1 MASYLQIENI
11 SKSYGPKVLFEK
23 IGFNINEGDKIALIA
38 PNGTGKTSLMRILA
52 GKDKSDSGGKI
63 MFLKDIRIAFLEQE
77 YDFDPEKTL
86 FDQIMSSSTEFT
98 KGLEQENLWEYERR
112 VVKFLT
118 EFNLPD
124 PDQKMKELSGGEIKR
139 VALAQMLASEAEF
152 FIMDEPTNHL
162 DIDAI
167 EYLEG
172 YLSRSRCTL
181 LMVTHDRYFLD
192 RVCNIVMEMDRGAV
206 YTYRGNYQN
215 YLEKREERI
224 ANYNAETDK
233 VRNILRRELEWIR
246 STPCARTGKAR
257 YRINA
262 FYDLKDRASQVY
274 TTSQVNM
281 NELKGATRLGTKII
295 NCKDLSFYY
304 GEDCYLDKFTY
315 NFQRYEKV
323 GIVGRNGAGKST
335 FLDILTGR
343 IGYGETPDQVG
354 RDGSSSLP
362 GGSSSSLPGGS
373 SSSSPGGSSS
383 SWPATVE
390 GAADTSWPATTGH
403 LTGVIERG
411 ESLKIGYYHQSGM
424 SFNPD
429 DTVLDIVNDTWL
441 LNRFLFPH
449 EMLNNKIEKL
459 SGGEKRRLYLLT
471 ILMQQPNLL
480 ILDEPTNDLDIV
492 TLNILEEYLKE
503 FGGSLIIVSHDRH
516 FLDKLVDHLFIFC
529 GNGLVKDFVGSYSEY
544 REFIKEYEAEQR
556 SQERAKEK
564 AQKEQTAKTA
574 TESPAKKKKL
584 TYKEQREM
592 EQLEKDLEALS
603 AEKAVLEE
611 KLGSGS
617 LPFDE
622 LQSAS
627 ERIGA
632 IMEETDEKEL
642 RLLELY
648 ENM

>member
-11 SKSYGPKVLFEK
+11 SKSYGPKILFEK

-192 RVCNIVMEMDRGAV
+192 RVCNIVIEMDRGAV

-335 FLDILTGR
+335 FLNIITGNF
-343 IGYGETPDQVG
+343 TPEMVSED
-354 RDGSSSLP
+354 P
-362 GGSSSSLPGGS
+362 GN
-373 SSSSPGGSSS
+373 
-383 SWPATVE
+383 VRE
-390 GAADTSWPATTGH
+390 GQGLMTGI
-403 LTGVIERG
+403 IERG

-424 SFNPD
+424 SFNPE

-617 LPFDE
+617 LSFDE

>member
-11 SKSYGPKVLFEK
+11 SKSYGPKILFEK

-335 FLDILTGR
+335 FLNIITGNF
-343 IGYGETPDQVG
+343 TPEMVSED
-354 RDGSSSLP
+354 P
-362 GGSSSSLPGGS
+362 GN
-373 SSSSPGGSSS
+373 
-383 SWPATVE
+383 VRE
-390 GAADTSWPATTGH
+390 GQGLMTGI
-403 LTGVIERG
+403 IERG

>member
-11 SKSYGPKVLFEK
+11 SKSYGPKVLFEH

-63 MFLKDIRIAFLEQE
+63 MFLKDIKIAFLEQE
-77 YDFDPEKTL
+77 YEFDPEKGI
-86 FDQIMSSSTEFT
+86 FDQIMSSSAEFT
-98 KGLEQENLWEYERR
+98 KGLDQEHYWEYERR
-112 VVKFLT
+112 VLKFLT
-118 EFNLPD
+118 NFNLTD
-124 PDQKMKELSGGEIKR
+124 PDQKMKELSGGEVKR
-139 VALAQMLASEAEF
+139 VAITQMLATEAEF
-152 FIMDEPTNHL
+152 LIMDEPTNHL

-167 EYLEG
+167 EFLEG

-192 RVCNIVMEMDRGAV
+192 RVCNIVMEMDHGAV
-206 YTYRGNYQN
+206 YTYKGNYAN
-215 YLEKREERI
+215 FLEKREERI

-274 TTSQVNM
+274 TQKQVSM
-281 NELKGATRLGTKII
+281 EAMKGSARLGTKII

-304 GEDCYLDKFTY
+304 GDQCYLDGFTY

-335 FLDILTGR
+335 FLNIITGR
-343 IGYGETPDQVG
+343 MFED
-354 RDGSSSLP
+354 DP
-362 GGSSSSLPGGS
+362 G
-373 SSSSPGGSSS
+373 
-383 SWPATVE
+383 V
-390 GAADTSWPATTGH
+390 

-424 SFNPD
+424 SFNPQ

-492 TLNILEEYLKE
+492 TLNILEEYLQE

-529 GNGLVKDFVGSYSEY
+529 GNGLVKDFIGSYSEY
-544 REFIKEYEAEQR
+544 REYIKEFEAEQR
-556 SQERAKEK
+556 SIARAEEKAAKEK
-564 AQKEQTAKTA
+564 AAKEAAKNA
-574 TESPAKKKKL
+574 PAEAPAKKKKL
-584 TYKEQREM
+584 SYKEQKEL

-603 AEKAVLEE
+603 AEKADLET
-611 KLGSGS
+611 KLSSGN
-617 LPFDE
+617 LPFDQ
-622 LQSAS
+622 LQATS
-627 ERIGA
+627 ERIGQ
-632 IMEETDEKEL
+632 IMELTDEKEL
-642 RLLELY
+642 RWLELS
-648 ENM
+648 ENL

>member
-11 SKSYGPKVLFEK
+11 SKSYGPKILFEN

-77 YDFDPEKTL
+77 YPFDPEKSI
-86 FDQIMSSSTEFT
+86 FEQIMASSTEFT
-98 KGLEQENLWEYERR
+98 ASLDQEHLWEYEHR

-118 EFNLPD
+118 SFNLPN

-139 VALAQMLASEAEF
+139 VALTQMLASEADF

-167 EYLEG
+167 EFLEG

-192 RVCNIVMEMDRGAV
+192 RVCNTVMEMDHGAV
-206 YTYRGNYQN
+206 YTYRGNYEN
-215 YLEKREERI
+215 FLEKREERI

-274 TTSQVNM
+274 TQRQVNM
-281 NELKGATRLGTKII
+281 DPVKGGTRLGTKII
-295 NCKDLSFYY
+295 NCKELSFHY
-304 GEDCYLDKFTY
+304 GQDCYLDKFSY

-335 FLDILTGR
+335 FLNILTG
-343 IGYGETPDQVG
+343 GELGP
-354 RDGSSSLP
+354 
-362 GGSSSSLPGGS
+362 
-373 SSSSPGGSSS
+373 
-383 SWPATVE
+383 E
-390 GAADTSWPATTGH
+390 GVLNGI
-403 LTGVIERG
+403 IERG

-424 SFNPD
+424 SFNPN

-449 EMLNNKIEKL
+449 EMLNNKVERL

-503 FGGSLIIVSHDRH
+503 FSGSLIIVSHDRH
-516 FLDKLVDHLFIFC
+516 FLDKLVDHLFVFC
-529 GNGLVKDFVGSYSEY
+529 GDGVIKDFVGSYSEY
-544 REFIKEYEAEQR
+544 REFIKEYEAKQR
-556 SQERAKEK
+556 SKERAAEK
-564 AQKEQTAKTA
+564 AEKAAKESVTAKPQMQT
-574 TESPAKKKKL
+574 KKKL
-584 TYKEQREM
+584 TYKEQKEL
-592 EQLEKDLEALS
+592 EQLEKDLEALAS
-603 AEKAVLEE
+603 EKAELEE
-611 KLGSGS
+611 ALSSGTM
-617 LPFDE
+617 PFDK
-622 LQSAS
+622 LQEAS
-627 ERIGA
+627 QRIGE
-632 IMEETDEKEL
+632 IIELTDEKEM
-642 RLLELY
+642 RWLELSDL
-648 ENM
+648 

>member
-11 SKSYGPKVLFEK
+11 SKSYGPKVLFEH

-63 MFLKDIRIAFLEQE
+63 MFLKDIKIAFLEQE
-77 YDFDPEKTL
+77 YDFDPEKSI

-98 KGLEQENLWEYERR
+98 KGLDQEHLWEYERR
-112 VVKFLT
+112 IVKFLT
-118 EFNLPD
+118 NFNLSD
-124 PDQKMKELSGGEIKR
+124 PEQKMKELSGGEVKR
-139 VALAQMLASEAEF
+139 VAITQMLASEAEF

-167 EYLEG
+167 EFLEG

-192 RVCNIVMEMDRGAV
+192 RVCNIVMEMDHGAV
-206 YTYRGNYQN
+206 YTYKGNYQN

-274 TTSQVNM
+274 TQKQVSM
-281 NELKGATRLGTKII
+281 EAMKGATRLGTKII

-304 GEDCYLDKFTY
+304 GDKCYLDGFTY

-335 FLDILTGR
+335 FLNLITGN
-343 IGYGETPDQVG
+343 YTPEMVQEMTEVPPL
-354 RDGSSSLP
+354 SSQ
-362 GGSSSSLPGGS
+362 GIM
-373 SSSSPGGSSS
+373 
-383 SWPATVE
+383 
-390 GAADTSWPATTGH
+390 
-403 LTGVIERG
+403 TGVIERG

-424 SFNPD
+424 SFNPN

-492 TLNILEEYLKE
+492 TLNILEDYLKE
-503 FGGSLIIVSHDRH
+503 FSGSLIIVSHDRH

-529 GNGLVKDFVGSYSEY
+529 GEGLVKDFVGSYSEY

-556 SQERAKEK
+556 SIARAEEKAAKEK
-564 AQKEQTAKTA
+564 AAKEAARTSGA
-574 TESPAKKKKL
+574 EPPAKKKKL
-584 TYKEQREM
+584 SYKEQKEL
-592 EQLEKDLEALS
+592 EQLEKDLEALA
-603 AEKAVLEE
+603 AEKADLEA
-611 KLGSGS
+611 KLSSGTM
-617 LPFDE
+617 PFDQ
-622 LQSAS
+622 LQATS
-627 ERIGA
+627 ERIGQ
-632 IMEETDEKEL
+632 IMELTDEKEL
-642 RLLELY
+642 RWLELS
-648 ENM
+648 ENL

>member
-63 MFLKDIRIAFLEQE
+63 MFLKDIKIAFLEQE
-77 YDFDPEKTL
+77 YPFDPEKSI
-86 FDQIMSSSTEFT
+86 FDQIMSSSSDFTE
-98 KGLEQENLWEYERR
+98 GLDQEHLWEYEHR

-118 EFNLPD
+118 NFNLSN
-124 PDQKMKELSGGEIKR
+124 PDQKMKELSGGEVKR
-139 VALAQMLASEAEF
+139 VALTQMLASEAEF

-167 EYLEG
+167 EFLEG

-192 RVCNIVMEMDRGAV
+192 KVCNTVMEMDHGAI
-206 YTYRGNYQN
+206 YTYKGNYQN
-215 YLEKREERI
+215 FLEKREERI

-274 TTSQVNM
+274 TQKQVSM
-281 NELKGATRLGTKII
+281 EAMKGPTRLGTKII

-304 GEDCYLDKFTY
+304 GDTCYLDNFTY

-335 FLDILTGR
+335 FLNILTGR
-343 IGYGETPDQVG
+343 MFED
-354 RDGSSSLP
+354 DP
-362 GGSSSSLPGGS
+362 GI
-373 SSSSPGGSSS
+373 
-383 SWPATVE
+383 
-390 GAADTSWPATTGH
+390 
-403 LTGVIERG
+403 LTGTIERG

-424 SFNPD
+424 SFNPQ

-503 FGGSLIIVSHDRH
+503 FSGSLIIVSHDRH

-529 GNGLVKDFVGSYSEY
+529 GDGLVKDFVGSYSEY

-556 SQERAKEK
+556 SLARAEEKAAKEK
-564 AQKEQTAKTA
+564 AAKEAAASAPET
-574 TESPAKKKKL
+574 PAKKRKL
-584 TYKEQREM
+584 TYKEQKEL
-592 EQLEKDLEALS
+592 EQLEKDLEAL
-603 AEKAVLEE
+603 ALEKTELEE
-611 KLGSGS
+611 SLNSGT
-617 LPFDE
+617 LPYDQ
-622 LQSAS
+622 LQQAS
-627 ERIGA
+627 ERIGQ
-632 IMEETDEKEL
+632 ILEETDEKEL

-648 ENM
+648 ELA

>member
-11 SKSYGPKVLFEK
+11 SKSYGPKVLFEH

-63 MFLKDIRIAFLEQE
+63 MFLKDIKIAFLEQE
-77 YDFDPEKTL
+77 YDFDPEKGI

-98 KGLEQENLWEYERR
+98 KGLDQEHYWEYERR
-112 VVKFLT
+112 VLKFLT
-118 EFNLPD
+118 NFNLAD
-124 PDQKMKELSGGEIKR
+124 PDQKMKELSGGEVKR
-139 VALAQMLASEAEF
+139 VAITQMLATEAEF

-167 EYLEG
+167 EFLEG

-192 RVCNIVMEMDRGAV
+192 RVCNTVMEMDHGAV
-206 YTYRGNYQN
+206 YTYKGNYQN
-215 YLEKREERI
+215 FLEKREERI

-274 TTSQVNM
+274 TQKQVSM
-281 NELKGATRLGTKII
+281 EAMKGSTRLGTKII

-304 GEDCYLDKFTY
+304 GNECYLDRFTY

-335 FLDILTGR
+335 FLNIITGN
-343 IGYGETPDQVG
+343 YTPDMVCTDTEEYQ
-354 RDGSSSLP
+354 RMICDDSSKSLP
-362 GGSSSSLPGGS
+362 GLM
-373 SSSSPGGSSS
+373 
-383 SWPATVE
+383 
-390 GAADTSWPATTGH
+390 TGI
-403 LTGVIERG
+403 IERG

-424 SFNPD
+424 SFNPQ

-529 GNGLVKDFVGSYSEY
+529 GDGLVKDFVGSYSEY

-556 SQERAKEK
+556 SIARAEEKAAKEK
-564 AQKEQTAKTA
+564 AAKEAAKSGQA
-574 TESPAKKKKL
+574 EAPVKKKKL
-584 TYKEQREM
+584 SYKEQREF
-592 EQLEKDLEALS
+592 EQIEKDLEALA
-603 AEKAVLEE
+603 AEKADLEARIS
-611 KLGSGS
+611 SGS
-617 LPFDE
+617 MPFDE
-622 LQSAS
+622 LQAAS
-627 ERIGA
+627 ERIGQ
-632 IMEETDEKEL
+632 IIELTDEKEL
-642 RLLELY
+642 RWLELS

>member
-11 SKSYGPKVLFEK
+11 SKSYGPKILFEK

-63 MFLKDIRIAFLEQE
+63 MFLKDIKIAFLEQE
-77 YDFDPEKTL
+77 YDFDPEKSI

-98 KGLEQENLWEYERR
+98 KDLDQEHFWEYEHR

-118 EFNLPD
+118 NFNLSNPE
-124 PDQKMKELSGGEIKR
+124 QQMKELSGGEVKR
-139 VALAQMLASEAEF
+139 VAITQMLATEAEF

-167 EYLEG
+167 EFLEG
-172 YLSRSRCTL
+172 FLSRSRSTL
-181 LMVTHDRYFLD
+181 FMVTHDRYFLD
-192 RVCNIVMEMDRGAV
+192 RVCNIVMEMDHGAV

-246 STPCARTGKAR
+246 STSCARTGKAR

-274 TTSQVNM
+274 TQKQVRM
-281 NELKGATRLGTKII
+281 EAMKGSTRLGTKIV

-304 GEDCYLDKFTY
+304 GTDCYLDGFTY

-335 FLDILTGR
+335 FLNIITGN
-343 IGYGETPDQVG
+343 YTPDMVST
-354 RDGSSSLP
+354 DPSEV
-362 GGSSSSLPGGS
+362 
-373 SSSSPGGSSS
+373 
-383 SWPATVE
+383 AE
-390 GAADTSWPATTGH
+390 GQGLMTGI
-403 LTGVIERG
+403 IERG
-411 ESLKIGYYHQSGM
+411 ESLKIGYYHQKGM
-424 SFNPD
+424 SFNPN

-449 EMLNNKIEKL
+449 EMLNNKVEKL

-492 TLNILEEYLKE
+492 TLNILEDYLKE

-544 REFIKEYEAEQR
+544 REYIKEYEAEQR
-556 SQERAKEK
+556 SQARAEEKALKEK
-564 AQKEQTAKTA
+564 AAKEASKTA
-574 TESPAKKKKL
+574 VQEPPKKKKL
-584 TYKEQREM
+584 TYKEQKEL
-592 EQLEKDLEALS
+592 EQIERDLEALA
-603 AEKAVLEE
+603 AEKAELEASLGTLPYD
-611 KLGSGS
+611 KLQ
-617 LPFDE
+617 E
-622 LQSAS
+622 AS
-627 ERIGA
+627 ERIGQ
-632 IMEETDEKEL
+632 IIELTDEKEL
-642 RLLELY
+642 RWLELS
-648 ENM
+648 EI

>member
-11 SKSYGPKVLFEK
+11 SKSYGPKILFEK

-63 MFLKDIRIAFLEQE
+63 MFLKDIRIAFLEQD
-77 YDFDPEKTL
+77 YPFDGEKSI
-86 FDQIMSSSTEFT
+86 FDQIMSSSEEFT
-98 KGLEQENLWEYERR
+98 NGLDQEHLWEYERR

-118 EFNLPD
+118 NFNLPD
-124 PDQKMKELSGGEIKR
+124 PDQKMKELSGGEVKR
-139 VALAQMLASEAEF
+139 VALTQMLASEAEF

-167 EYLEG
+167 EFLEG

-192 RVCNIVMEMDRGAV
+192 RVCNTVMEMDHGAI
-206 YTYRGNYQN
+206 YTYKGNYQN
-215 YLEKREERI
+215 FLEKREERI
-224 ANYNAETDK
+224 SNYNAETDK

-274 TTSQVNM
+274 TQKQVSM
-281 NELKGATRLGTKII
+281 EAVKGATRLGTKII

-304 GEDCYLDKFTY
+304 GDSCYLDRFTY

-335 FLDILTGR
+335 FLNILTGN
-343 IGYGETPDQVG
+343 YTSDMVQTVSADEVSHATSGEVG
-354 RDGSSSLP
+354 TSPAP
-362 GGSSSSLPGGS
+362 GILSGI
-373 SSSSPGGSSS
+373 
-383 SWPATVE
+383 
-390 GAADTSWPATTGH
+390 
-403 LTGVIERG
+403 IERG

-424 SFNPD
+424 SFNPQ

-503 FGGSLIIVSHDRH
+503 FSGSLIIVSHDRH

-529 GNGLVKDFVGSYSEY
+529 GNGVVKDFVGSYSEY
-544 REFIKEYEAEQR
+544 REYIKEYEAEQR
-556 SQERAKEK
+556 AKERAQEK
-564 AQKEQTAKTA
+564 AEKALREPQKSEKPTQKR
-574 TESPAKKKKL
+574 KL
-584 TYKEQREM
+584 TYKEQKEF
-592 EQLEKDLEALS
+592 EQIEKDLEALAS
-603 AEKAVLEE
+603 EKAELEE
-611 KLGSGS
+611 ALSSGT
-617 LPFDE
+617 LPFDI
-622 LQSAS
+622 LQEAS
-627 ERIGA
+627 ERIGQIIA
-632 IMEETDEKEL
+632 ETDEKEM
-642 RLLELY
+642 RWLELS
-648 ENM
+648 EFV

>member
-11 SKSYGPKVLFEK
+11 SKSYGHKVLFEN

-38 PNGTGKTSLMRILA
+38 PNGTGKTSLMKILA

-63 MFLKDIRIAFLEQE
+63 MFLKDIRIAFLEQD
-77 YDFDPEKTL
+77 YPFDPQKTI
-86 FDQIMSSSTEFT
+86 FQQIMSSSTEFT
-98 KGLEQENLWEYERR
+98 RGLDQEHLWEYERR
-112 VVKFLT
+112 VVKFLSN
-118 EFNLPD
+118 FNLPD
-124 PDQKMKELSGGEIKR
+124 PDQLMKELSGGEVKR
-139 VALAQMLASEAEF
+139 VALTQMLASEAEF

-167 EYLEG
+167 EFLEG

-206 YTYRGNYQN
+206 YTYKGNYQN

-274 TTSQVNM
+274 TQKQVSM
-281 NELKGATRLGTKII
+281 EGVKGSARLGTKII
-295 NCKDLSFYY
+295 NCKDLSFFY
-304 GEDCYLDKFTY
+304 GDKCYLDRFTY

-335 FLDILTGR
+335 FLNILTGR
-343 IGYGETPDQVG
+343 FFD
-354 RDGSSSLP
+354 DDP
-362 GGSSSSLPGGS
+362 GVL
-373 SSSSPGGSSS
+373 
-383 SWPATVE
+383 
-390 GAADTSWPATTGH
+390 D
-403 LTGVIERG
+403 GVIERG

-429 DTVLDIVNDTWL
+429 ETVLDIVNDTWL

-449 EMLNNKIEKL
+449 EMLNSKVGTL
-459 SGGEKRRLYLLT
+459 SGGERRRLYLLT

-503 FGGSLIIVSHDRH
+503 FAGSLIIVSHDRH
-516 FLDKLVDHLFIFC
+516 FLDKLVDHLFVFC
-529 GNGLVKDFVGSYSEY
+529 GDGVVKDFVGSYS
-544 REFIKEYEAEQR
+544 
-556 SQERAKEK
+556 
-564 AQKEQTAKTA
+564 
-574 TESPAKKKKL
+574 
-584 TYKEQREM
+584 
-592 EQLEKDLEALS
+592 
-603 AEKAVLEE
+603 
-611 KLGSGS
+611 
-617 LPFDE
+617 
-622 LQSAS
+622 
-627 ERIGA
+627 
-632 IMEETDEKEL
+632 
-642 RLLELY
+642 
-648 ENM
+648 

>member
-11 SKSYGPKVLFEK
+11 SKSYGPKVLFEH

-38 PNGTGKTSLMRILA
+38 PNGTGKTSLMKILA

-63 MFLKDIRIAFLEQE
+63 MFLKDIKIAFLEQE
-77 YDFDPEKTL
+77 YDFDPQKSI
-86 FDQIMSSSTEFT
+86 FDQIMSSSAEFT
-98 KGLEQENLWEYERR
+98 KGLDQEHLWEYERR

-118 EFNLPD
+118 NFNLTD
-124 PDQKMKELSGGEIKR
+124 PDQLMKELSGGEVKR
-139 VALAQMLASEAEF
+139 VAITQMLATEAEF
-152 FIMDEPTNHL
+152 LIMDEPTNHL

-167 EYLEG
+167 EFLEG

-192 RVCNIVMEMDRGAV
+192 RVCNIVMEMDHGAV
-206 YTYRGNYQN
+206 YTYKGNYQN
-215 YLEKREERI
+215 FLEKREERI

-274 TTSQVNM
+274 TQKQVSM
-281 NELKGATRLGTKII
+281 EAMKGSARIGTKII

-304 GEDCYLDKFTY
+304 GDKCYLDGFTY

-335 FLDILTGR
+335 FLNIITGNYTPEMVCTDPDEYSRLSLTCLDSDSA
-343 IGYGETPDQVG
+343 ESQKMQK
-354 RDGSSSLP
+354 SLP
-362 GGSSSSLPGGS
+362 GLM
-373 SSSSPGGSSS
+373 
-383 SWPATVE
+383 
-390 GAADTSWPATTGH
+390 
-403 LTGVIERG
+403 TGVIERG
-411 ESLKIGYYHQSGM
+411 ESIKVGYYHQSGM
-424 SFNPD
+424 SFNPE
-429 DTVLDIVNDTWL
+429 DTVLDTVNDTWL

-529 GNGLVKDFVGSYSEY
+529 GDGLVKDFVGSYSEY
-544 REFIKEYEAEQR
+544 REYIKEFEAEQR
-556 SQERAKEK
+556 AAVRAEEKAAKEK
-564 AQKEQTAKTA
+564 AAKEAAKNA
-574 TESPAKKKKL
+574 PAEVPVKKKKL
-584 TYKEQREM
+584 SYKEQKEF
-592 EQLEKDLEALS
+592 EQIEKDLEAL
-603 AEKAVLEE
+603 AEEKADLEARIS
-611 KLGSGS
+611 SGTM
-617 LPFDE
+617 PFDQ
-622 LQSAS
+622 LQAAS
-627 ERIGA
+627 ERIGE
-632 IMEETDEKEL
+632 IISITDEKEL
-642 RLLELY
+642 RWLELS
-648 ENM
+648 ENL

>member
-11 SKSYGPKVLFEK
+11 SKSYGPKILFEK

-52 GKDKSDSGGKI
+52 GKDKSDSGGRI
-63 MFLKDIRIAFLEQE
+63 MFLKDIKIAFLEQE
-77 YDFDPEKTL
+77 YDFDPEKTI

-98 KGLEQENLWEYERR
+98 RDLDQEHLWAYEHR

-118 EFNLPD
+118 NFNLNN
-124 PDQKMKELSGGEIKR
+124 PDQLMKELSGGEVKR
-139 VALAQMLASEAEF
+139 VAITQMLATEAEF

-167 EYLEG
+167 EFLEG
-172 YLSRSRCTL
+172 FLSRSRSTL
-181 LMVTHDRYFLD
+181 FMVTHDRYFLD
-192 RVCNIVMEMDRGAV
+192 RVCNIVMEMDHGAV

-274 TTSQVNM
+274 TQKQVSM
-281 NELKGATRLGTKII
+281 EAMKGSTRLGTKIV
-295 NCKDLSFYY
+295 NCKDLSFHY
-304 GEDCYLDKFTY
+304 GSDCYLDGFTY

-335 FLDILTGR
+335 FLNIITGN
-343 IGYGETPDQVG
+343 YTPEMVSTDPSEV
-354 RDGSSSLP
+354 
-362 GGSSSSLPGGS
+362 
-373 SSSSPGGSSS
+373 
-383 SWPATVE
+383 AE
-390 GAADTSWPATTGH
+390 GQG
-403 LTGVIERG
+403 LMTGVIERG
-411 ESLKIGYYHQSGM
+411 ESLKIGYYHQKGM
-424 SFNPD
+424 SFNPN

-449 EMLNNKIEKL
+449 EMLNNKVEKL

-492 TLNILEEYLKE
+492 TLNILEDYLKE

-544 REFIKEYEAEQR
+544 REYIKEYEAEQR
-556 SQERAKEK
+556 SQARAEEKALKEK
-564 AQKEQTAKTA
+564 AAKEASKTA
-574 TESPAKKKKL
+574 VPETPKKKKL
-584 TYKEQREM
+584 TYKEQKEL
-592 EQLEKDLEALS
+592 EQIERDLETLA
-603 AEKAVLEE
+603 AEKAELEASLNTLPYD
-611 KLGSGS
+611 KLQ
-617 LPFDE
+617 E
-622 LQSAS
+622 AS
-627 ERIGA
+627 ERIGK
-632 IMEETDEKEL
+632 IIELTDEKEF
-642 RLLELY
+642 RWLELS
-648 ENM
+648 EI

>member
-11 SKSYGPKVLFEK
+11 SKSYGHKILFEH

-63 MFLKDIRIAFLEQE
+63 MFLKDIKIAFLEQDYE
-77 YDFDPEKTL
+77 YDGEKTI
-86 FDQIMSSSTEFT
+86 FDQIMSSSLNFT
-98 KGLEQENLWEYERR
+98 TGLDQEHLWEYERR
-112 VVKFLT
+112 VIKFLT
-118 EFNLPD
+118 SFNLTN
-124 PDQKMKELSGGEIKR
+124 PDQKMKELSGGEVKR
-139 VALAQMLASEAEF
+139 VALTQMLASEAEF

-167 EYLEG
+167 EFLESF
-172 YLSRSRCTL
+172 LSRSRCTL

-192 RVCNIVMEMDRGAV
+192 RVCNIVMELDHGSV

-274 TTSQVNM
+274 TQKQVSM
-281 NELKGATRLGTKII
+281 EAMKGSTRLGTKII
-295 NCKDLSFYY
+295 NCKNLSFHY
-304 GEDCYLDKFTY
+304 GDNCYLDGFTY

-335 FLDILTGR
+335 FLNLISGNFTPEMVSEDPASIRPGQGLMTGC
-343 IGYGETPDQVG
+343 
-354 RDGSSSLP
+354 L
-362 GGSSSSLPGGS
+362 
-373 SSSSPGGSSS
+373 
-383 SWPATVE
+383 
-390 GAADTSWPATTGH
+390 
-403 LTGVIERG
+403 ERG

-424 SFNPD
+424 NFNPE

-449 EMLNNKIEKL
+449 EMLNNKVERL

-503 FGGSLIIVSHDRH
+503 FSGSLIIVSHDRH

-556 SQERAKEK
+556 SQARAQEK
-564 AQKEQTAKTA
+564 AEKASKEAIRNASKN
-574 TESPAKKKKL
+574 EPLKKKKL
-584 TYKEQREM
+584 SFKEQREM
-592 EQLEKDLEALS
+592 EQLEKELESMA
-603 AEKAVLEE
+603 AEKAELESR
-611 KLGSGS
+611 LSSGTMS
-617 LPFDE
+617 FED
-622 LQSAS
+622 LQAAS
-627 ERIGA
+627 SRIGEILDA
-632 IMEETDEKEL
+632 TDEKEL

-648 ENM
+648 ELM

>member
-63 MFLKDIRIAFLEQE
+63 MFLKDIKIAFLEQE
-77 YDFDPEKTL
+77 YPFDPEKSI
-86 FDQIMSSSTEFT
+86 FDQIMSSSSDFT
-98 KGLEQENLWEYERR
+98 GGLDQEHLWEYEHR

-118 EFNLPD
+118 NFNLNN
-124 PDQKMKELSGGEIKR
+124 PDQKMKELSGGEVKR
-139 VALAQMLASEAEF
+139 VALTQMLASEAEF

-167 EYLEG
+167 EFLEG

-192 RVCNIVMEMDRGAV
+192 RVCNTVMEMDHGAI
-206 YTYRGNYQN
+206 YTYKGNYQN
-215 YLEKREERI
+215 FLEKREERI

-274 TTSQVNM
+274 TQKQVSM
-281 NELKGATRLGTKII
+281 EAMKGATRLGTKII

-304 GEDCYLDKFTY
+304 GDTCYLDKFTY

-335 FLDILTGR
+335 FLNILTGR
-343 IGYGETPDQVG
+343 MFED
-354 RDGSSSLP
+354 DP
-362 GGSSSSLPGGS
+362 GI
-373 SSSSPGGSSS
+373 
-383 SWPATVE
+383 
-390 GAADTSWPATTGH
+390 
-403 LTGVIERG
+403 LTGTIERG

-424 SFNPD
+424 SFNPQ

-492 TLNILEEYLKE
+492 TLNILEEDLKE
-503 FGGSLIIVSHDRH
+503 FSGSLIIVSHDRH

-529 GNGLVKDFVGSYSEY
+529 GDGLVKDFVGSYSEY

-556 SQERAKEK
+556 SLARAEEKAAKEK
-564 AQKEQTAKTA
+564 AAKEAA
-574 TESPAKKKKL
+574 ASAPEAPAKKRKL
-584 TYKEQREM
+584 TYKEQREL
-592 EQLEKDLEALS
+592 EQLEKDLEAL
-603 AEKAVLEE
+603 ALEKTELEE
-611 KLGSGS
+611 SLNSGT
-617 LPFDE
+617 LPYDQ
-622 LQSAS
+622 LQQAS
-627 ERIGA
+627 ERIGQ
-632 IMEETDEKEL
+632 ILEETDEKEL

-648 ENM
+648 ELQ